1 MRDATFSGAA
11 GSAGPFSLNLEAGGR
26 IALRCGS
33 SKEAA
38 IAALLGAGIAKASSG
53 SVLIG
58 DYDPRVQPVHCK
70 RIAAFVPHEPL
81 ALDEAEFERYLA
93 YRAALWGVDPRR
105 AGAEA
110 SVLQQRLAD
119 VHEAFAYPLIGALIA
134 APGLVVLDR
143 PQPAY
148 ATQILDAVAG
158 CALFSTH
165 ADAGAAAAFG

>member
-1 MRDATFSGAA
+1 MRDATFSSAA
-11 GSAGPFSLNLEAGGR
+11 GPAGPFAVSLEAGER
-26 IALRCGS
+26 VALQCGS
-33 SKEAA
+33 PKEAA

-81 ALDEAEFERYLA
+81 ALDEAEFERYLE

-105 AGAEA
+105 AAAEA
-110 SVLQQRLAD
+110 AVLQQRLAG

-134 APGLVVLDR
+134 APKLVVLDR

-148 ATQILDAVAG
+148 AAQILEAVAG

-165 ADAGAAAAFG
+165 AGAGAAAAFA